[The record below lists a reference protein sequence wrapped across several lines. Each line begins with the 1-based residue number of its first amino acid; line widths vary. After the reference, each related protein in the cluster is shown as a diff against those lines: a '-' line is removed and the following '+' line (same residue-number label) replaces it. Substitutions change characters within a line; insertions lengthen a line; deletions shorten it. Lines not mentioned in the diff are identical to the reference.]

1 MASQMEYGRTLLAQ
15 LIDALGLGGY
25 PGINRIVVV
34 ADIKDVA
41 RVYIRRVI
49 MQPETPGVIGA
60 IQVAAGASVEVNEQ
74 THEVECR

>member
-1 MASQMEYGRTLLAQ
+1 MTPHMEYGRNFLGQ

-34 ADIKDVA
+34 ADLKDVA

-49 MQPETPGVIGA
+49 LQPETPAIVGA
-60 IQVAAGASVEVNEQ
+60 VSVAAGAKVEVNEQ
-74 THEVECR
+74 THEVEVS